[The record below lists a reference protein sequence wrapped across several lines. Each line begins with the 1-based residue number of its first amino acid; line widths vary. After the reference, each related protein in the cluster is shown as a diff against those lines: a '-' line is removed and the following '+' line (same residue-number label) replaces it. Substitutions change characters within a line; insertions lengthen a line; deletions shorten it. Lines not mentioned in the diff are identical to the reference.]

1 MSGYV
6 KWSCLHTSRFPRN
19 HRFVLGGQIERRLY
33 ELLETLIQT
42 RYTRERPALLRQAK
56 SEREKLE

>member
-1 MSGYV
+1 
-6 KWSCLHTSRFPRN
+6 
-19 HRFVLGGQIERRLY
+19 VLGGQIERRLY